1 MTFDEYFNTATS
13 GTTPHEYQSRLG
25 PYCDGDGFGPSSL
38 AISAPTGAGKT
49 AAVIVTWLFNRCFS
63 RQMNCKSKWPLRL
76 VYCLPMR
83 SLVSQTCVAADTWLR
98 NLKKAELIHNDVAA
112 YTLMGG
118 NVQEGWELQP
128 EAPAILIGTQDQ
140 LLSRA
145 LNRGYAMSRRRWPM
159 HFGLLNNDCLWVL
172 DEVQLMGPG
181 LATALQ
187 LEAFRSDAIA
197 GKKYFGTERKG
208 VYIIFVA

>member
-1 MTFDEYFNTATS
+1 MNFTDFFRIAMLDETIR
-13 GTTPHEYQSRLG
+13 HDYQERLAG
-25 PYCDGDGFGPSSL
+25 LWDDRLASPTSL
-38 AISAPTGAGKT
+38 AITAPTGAGKT
-49 AAVIVTWLFNRCFS
+49 AAVTLAWLWNRCATARLDSQTF
-63 RQMNCKSKWPLRL
+63 WPRRL

-83 SLVSQTCVAADTWLR
+83 TLVTQTRGEIDRWLF
-98 NLKKAELIHNDVAA
+98 NLKEASLIGQDVAA

-118 NVQEGWELQP
+118 NVQEDWELRP
-128 EAPAILIGTQDQ
+128 EVPAILIGTQDQ
-140 LLSRA
+140 LLSRT

-197 GKKYFGTERKG
+197 GKKYFGTERPC
-208 VYIIFVA
+208 V